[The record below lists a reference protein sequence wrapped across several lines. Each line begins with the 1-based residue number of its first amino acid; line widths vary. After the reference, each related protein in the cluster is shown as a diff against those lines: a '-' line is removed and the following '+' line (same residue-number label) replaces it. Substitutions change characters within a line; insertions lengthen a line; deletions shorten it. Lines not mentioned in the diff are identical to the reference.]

1 MSKGGRR
8 GNKLM
13 RYIKAPYRAL
23 LRARDLYVNS
33 MAGCAGRAQRGPTII
48 AMPRAQSRSFHRPQ
62 MSSGEDDINELIR
75 DASRSRLRSV
85 EGAAVPRSRS
95 VAAMTIHEDKP
106 CNFEG
111 DVKVALGPRSRSCD
125 VVSKRRA
132 GFTTNAVS
140 SIRSF

>member
-1 MSKGGRR
+1 MTKGSRK
-8 GNKLM
+8 GNKLL

-48 AMPRAQSRSFHRPQ
+48 TMPRAQSRSFHRPQ
-62 MSSGEDDINELIR
+62 MSSGENDINDLIR
-75 DASRSRLRSV
+75 AASRSRLPSV
-85 EGAAVPRSRS
+85 EGAAVLRSHS
-95 VAAMTIHEDKP
+95 VAAMRIDEDKP

-132 GFTTNAVS
+132 RFTTSAVS
-140 SIRSF
+140 SIQSF